1 MLTTDIVRKALPSSM
16 KNRVSQDFVDS
27 INDAITDPN
36 TAEMMRDNIL
46 GYASVLAN
54 GRYKL
59 DDYINAVK
67 YVSFKAMGKLN
78 IQAFIATFPDRY
90 AKYKA
95 EGISDKD
102 IATYVSAYNKNKLV
116 NLIYEQSLVPSHIL
130 NADVFQRAINIQAE
144 IMGDP
149 DVSPKV
155 RSDAANSLLTHLKR
169 PESQKIELDVAV
181 KDDSVI
187 RELKDITMGLAV
199 QQKKLLEG
207 GAYSVKEISNQGLII
222 EGEVGADA

>member
-16 KNRVSQDFVDS
+16 KNRVSQGFVDS
-27 INDAITDPN
+27 INEAITDPN

-207 GAYSVKEISNQGLII
+207 GAYSVKEISNQGLVL
-222 EGEVGADA
+222 EGELDD